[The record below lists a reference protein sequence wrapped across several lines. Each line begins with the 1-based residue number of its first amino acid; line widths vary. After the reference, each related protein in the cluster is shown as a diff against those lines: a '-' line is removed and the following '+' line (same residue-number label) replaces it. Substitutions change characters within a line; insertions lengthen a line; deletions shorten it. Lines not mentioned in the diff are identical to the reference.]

1 MMDSLKN
8 KTTMKR
14 FFLITL
20 TVLGLV
26 MPALAQDKK
35 TEERIQLAR
44 EKYAEALENIAFQLN
59 EDTPANYTT
68 VVRKQNWAAVGERT
82 DKMEFYYNE
91 IEEEGE
97 PYPVGY
103 ALLMARRT
111 YNVTVRD
118 HLEEYLFDDKGKPL
132 FYFTRF
138 QEIVNSVDY
147 FPTFEIRLYFDENG
161 KQIRSIYKMS
171 DENGKMKEFTEKSN
185 PELMNEIYFDTDF
198 SYIKNVF
205 DAIY

>member
-1 MMDSLKN
+1 MKQAIIILALLMGLAVPTMAQSKN
-8 KTTMKR
+8 KK
-14 FFLITL
+14 
-20 TVLGLV
+20 VE
-26 MPALAQDKK
+26 D
-35 TEERIQLAR
+35 RIQLAR
-44 EKYAEALENIAFQLN
+44 EKYAEALENIAYQMD
-59 EDTPANYTT
+59 EGTPANYTT

-111 YNVTVRD
+111 YNIAVRD
-118 HLEEYLFDDKGKPL
+118 HLEEYLYDDNGKPL
-132 FYFTRF
+132 FFFTRF
-138 QEIVNSVDY
+138 QEFISGVDY

-161 KQIRSIYKMS
+161 EMIRSIYKMS
-171 DENGKMKEFTEKSN
+171 DENGKMKEFTEKTH
-185 PELMNEIYFDTDF
+185 PELLNELYLDFDF